1 MTRGDRVR
9 TFLRT
14 TAVVA
19 AAGLALSACAASD
32 RETDDGEGTTAEAGR
47 DTFIFAASSDPASL
61 DPAFA
66 NDGESFRVARNIFE
80 GLVGVEPGTA
90 DPAPLL
96 AEDWEVSDDGL
107 EYTFFLKEGVS
118 FHDGTPFDADAVC
131 ANFDRWNSFTGVLQS
146 ESLSYYWQKVNG
158 GFASS
163 DVESLDGTG
172 KYQSCETSDDLTAVI
187 TMQSPLPEFIS
198 ALSLPSFSMQSPT
211 AMEEY
216 GADDVGGDASAP
228 LLPEYATAHPTG
240 TGPYMFESWT
250 RGQQVVLTG
259 NPDYWGEQGQIQR
272 VVFTIIS
279 DATARRQALQAG
291 DIDGYDLVGP
301 ADVEALEAE
310 GFQIVDREPFNILYL
325 GMNQA
330 NPELAD
336 LRVRQAIAH
345 AINKE
350 ALVAQTLPEGT
361 EVATNFV
368 PPSVAG
374 WSSEVETYD
383 FDQDRARELLAEA
396 GKSDLTIEF
405 NYPTN
410 VSRPYMPTPEQVFQS
425 ISADLEEVGI
435 TVVPVPEPW
444 NPEYLDRMQ
453 GTADHGLHLLG
464 WTGDYNDTYNF
475 IGVFFGA
482 QSMEWGFDDSELFE
496 MINEGRYQ
504 TSVED
509 QTAAYEAA
517 NVAILERL
525 PGVPL
530 AHPVPSLA
538 FTQVVRDYPASPV
551 QDEVYNVIRLED

>member
-1 MTRGDRVR
+1 MKA
-9 TFLRT
+9 
-14 TAVVA
+14 TALA
-19 AAGLALSACAASD
+19 AAAAMALTACAASD
-32 RETDDGEGTTAEAGR
+32 RDTTGGETEGSGGGEGGR

-66 NDGESFRVARNIFE
+66 NDGESFRVARQIFE
-80 GLVGVEPGTA
+80 GLVGTEPGTA

-96 AEDWEVSDDGL
+96 AEDWEVSEDGL
-107 EYTFFLKEGVS
+107 EYTFQLKEGVT
-118 FHDGTPFDADAVC
+118 FHDGTPFDGEAVC
-131 ANFDRWNSFTGVLQS
+131 ANFERWNNFTGIQQS

-163 DVESLDGTG
+163 DVPELDGTG
-172 KYQSCETSDDLTAVI
+172 KYESCEAPDAATAVV
-187 TMQSPLPEFIS
+187 TMKSPLPEFIS
-198 ALSLPSFSMQSPT
+198 ALSLPAFSMQSPT

-216 GADDVGGDASAP
+216 GANDVTGEADAP
-228 LLPEYATAHPTG
+228 ILPEYATAHPTG
-240 TGPYMFESWT
+240 TGPYVFESWT
-250 RGQQVVLTG
+250 SGQEVVLTA
-259 NPDYWGEQGQIQR
+259 NPDYWGEAGQIQR
-272 VVFTIIS
+272 IVFPVIS

-301 ADVEALEAE
+301 ADVAALEEE
-310 GFQIVDREPFNILYL
+310 GFQIVNREPFNILYL

-336 LRVRQAIAH
+336 LKVRQAIAH

-374 WSSEVETYD
+374 WSDEVTTYEYD
-383 FDQDRARELLAEA
+383 PEKARALLAEA
-396 GKSDLTIEF
+396 GKSDLTIDF

-410 VSRPYMPTPEQVFQS
+410 VSRPYMPTPEQTFQA
-425 ISADLEEVGI
+425 ISADLQEVGI
-435 TVVPVPEPW
+435 TVNPVPEPW

-453 GTADHGLHLLG
+453 GTAEHGLHLLG

-482 QSMEWGFDDSELFE
+482 PSMEWGFNDPELFT
-496 MINEGRYQ
+496 MIGDARYQ

-517 NVAILERL
+517 NEAILDRL

-538 FTQVVRDYPASPV
+538 FSPKVHDYPASPV
-551 QDEVYNVIRLED
+551 QDEVFNVITLDD